1 MYQVR
6 YVQILKAT
14 EAGRVERERELKRDI
29 KKMGSSSFSAK
40 RISYIN
46 SKPKKWL
53 LPKSAAKPTEYGGN
67 ESAQET

>member
-46 SKPKKWL
+46 
-53 LPKSAAKPTEYGGN
+53 
-67 ESAQET
+67 

>member
-1 MYQVR
+1 
-6 YVQILKAT
+6 
-14 EAGRVERERELKRDI
+14 
-29 KKMGSSSFSAK
+29 MGSSSFSAK